1 LNLFSTMDL
10 AACALSAYV
19 GINNFSCFLRSRTD
33 KERLHFSF
41 LCLSIAL
48 YDAAAALIYAADS
61 PSASPAWQRLQY
73 IFSIAMSLTVVHF
86 TYRLLSRKIDLAAR
100 IILGAFAACLA
111 AGLAF
116 GRLVLADGP
125 AAAKTVRAFGA
136 AATYFERV
144 PGPVWKALFLSQALA
159 MCYLYVLIIKEA
171 AKRKDR
177 GFVPLLIGFLA
188 FFSSIAVDILSA
200 SGVLSLMYTAEYAFL
215 ALIFAMDQLL
225 LKRFIL
231 ARREVEAMNR
241 NLGEMVSERT
251 IEIRKLADELSRAN
265 AELKAKNESLTDL
278 AERDGMTELLNHA
291 AFHRRFSELFN
302 LSRRHAIPVCVMI
315 IDIDHFKSINDRF
328 GHQAGD
334 EVIRAFADTLKAGS
348 RNYDIKSRYAD
359 GTRQAA
365 ALRNYDIAGRYGGD
379 EFAIALPYCG
389 EGETRIVAERILG
402 MIRAL
407 AFDGYPELKVSAS
420 VGCAVLA
427 DVSRASD
434 ELRAIRLADRALYAA
449 KEKGRDGYMIRT
461 PDDDIEIL
469 E

>member
-1 LNLFSTMDL
+1 MNLFSAMDL

-33 KERLHFSF
+33 KERLHFSL
-41 LCLSIAL
+41 LCASIAL
-48 YDAAAALIYAADS
+48 YDAAAALIYATDA
-61 PSASPAWQRLQY
+61 PSAGLPWQRLQ
-73 IFSIAMSLTVVHF
+73 FFLSIAISLTVVHF
-86 TYRLLSRKIDLAAR
+86 TYRLLSRKIDLPAK

-111 AGLAF
+111 AGLIF
-116 GRLVLADGP
+116 GRLVLDEGP
-125 AAAKTVRAFGA
+125 AVGKTVRALGA
-136 AATYFERV
+136 SAAFFEGA

-159 MCYLYVLIIKEA
+159 MCYLYVLIIREA
-171 AKRKDR
+171 AKKRDR
-177 GFVPLLIGFLA
+177 DLVPLLVGFLA

-215 ALIFAMDQLL
+215 ILIFAMDQLL
-225 LKRFIL
+225 LKRFIR

-241 NLGEMVSERT
+241 NLGELVNERT
-251 IEIRKLADELSRAN
+251 VEIRKLADELIRAN
-265 AELKAKNESLTDL
+265 AELKSKNESLTDL
-278 AERDGMTELLNHA
+278 AERDSMTELLNHA

-348 RNYDIKSRYAD
+348 RNYDIKSRYASE
-359 GTRQAA
+359 TRQA

-389 EGETRIVAERILG
+389 ESETRIVAERILG

-407 AFDGYPELKVSAS
+407 AFAGRPDLKVSAS
-420 VGCAVLA
+420 VGCAVLT

-449 KEKGRDGYMIRT
+449 KEKGRDGYVIRT